1 MGTVVM
7 EEAEVVV
14 VVGCFL
20 RDSLVPSTPGV
31 GNQRINTSQAQDIEL
46 GKPSPSVH
54 FLILVVLAQHQI
66 TVGI

>member
-1 MGTVVM
+1 M
-7 EEAEVVV
+7 EEEVVV

-20 RDSLVPSTPGV
+20 RDSLVPPALGA

-46 GKPSPSVH
+46 GKPSPSVQ
-54 FLILVVLAQHQI
+54 FLILVVLVQHQI